1 MRISEWWSRLKGS
14 WNGGDTARVEE
25 ELATHLALLEER
37 FRRQGCTEQ
46 EAQRRARLD
55 LGGVTQTVEEW
66 QDQSRLRWLDAL
78 LSDSK
83 HAARVFARNPLFTL
97 AVTAPLAL
105 AIGANTSIFSV
116 MNTLVLKP
124 LPYAKA
130 DRIWLIVRRWPNGE
144 VQVSQS
150 GERFAHLVKTCRS
163 FDGLALEEGI
173 AAGFNLG
180 GFGMPEYIEGGRVTR
195 DYFRVLG
202 ARPALGRTFSTEED
216 QPHGPQAVIL
226 SHRLWMRR
234 FQGAADVVGRS
245 IQLSGKAYEVVGVM
259 PESFQSIPPVDVWV
273 PAQPSPHS
281 NGNNYNLIARLK
293 DGVSRA
299 QANAEVE
306 ASIAAFAAQHR
317 GNQFEQGRGEL
328 RDYRTALNAENERPL
343 FLTLAACALI
353 LLLSC
358 ANAAN
363 LLLARTARRERE
375 LSLRAALGAG
385 RERLFRQLITES
397 LLLSLLVAILGTSL
411 AKLSLPWLL
420 SVTPLELSGRRV
432 EIDLRVLAFSVAA
445 ALITGL
451 LFGAF
456 PAWRSSRRDLVQA
469 MGGGV
474 RTTGAAREGR
484 LRQAMVV
491 VEFSLGCT
499 LLVGALMLLR
509 TLDALNRV
517 DPGFDS
523 NHVLTAQ
530 MALNQSE
537 TRSQDQ
543 TNQIY
548 ERVLQRIR
556 SVPGVES
563 AAAASNLP
571 LQRGL
576 NLGFSKL
583 SEGAQGGG
591 HYTDWRYV
599 TPEYQQVLR
608 VPLLQGRWFNPT
620 DSATAPAVA
629 VVNQTLVQRYFPN
642 EEPVGQ
648 MITLGD
654 KKADGSPRLLRI
666 TGVVK
671 DVKEHSLDEHSD
683 PMIYVPASQVPDAI
697 GRMVHSWFKVSWL
710 IRTRGAAPG
719 LEQALR
725 SAVLEVDPQQPL
737 VSIQPLDAVRGAS
750 LARMRFQATLTALFA
765 LLAVVLAAAGLGSVM
780 AYAVAERRHE
790 FAVKLA
796 LGSAPGALLRAVV
809 RHALMLCAVG
819 LAGGVVLTAFSGKLL
834 SSLLYGVTAY
844 DLVSYGLAA
853 VVLLSAGV
861 LAALLPSLRILRM
874 NPASVLRSE

>member
-14 WNGGDTARVEE
+14 WNGGDAARVEE

-37 FRRQGCTEQ
+37 FLQQGCSPE
-46 EAQRRARLD
+46 EARRRARLEF
-55 LGGVTQTVEEW
+55 GGVTQTVESW
-66 QDQSRLRWLDAL
+66 LDQSRLRWLDAFFR
-78 LSDSK
+78 DGK
-83 HAARVFARNPLFTL
+83 HAVRVFARNPLFTL
-97 AVTAPLAL
+97 AVVAPLAL

-124 LPYAKA
+124 LPYAQA
-130 DRIWLIVRRWPNGE
+130 ERIWLVVRRWPNGRD
-144 VQVSQS
+144 VQVPQS
-150 GERFAHLVKTCRS
+150 SERFAHLLKTCRS
-163 FDGLALEEGI
+163 FDAMALEGGT
-173 AAGFNLG
+173 AGFNLG
-180 GFGMPEYIEGGRVTR
+180 GFGMPEYIEGHGVTR

-202 ARPALGRTFSTEED
+202 AQPALGRTFSVEED
-216 QPHGPQAVIL
+216 QPNGARAVVL

-234 FQGAADVVGRS
+234 FQGSPDVVGRAV
-245 IQLSGKAYEVVGVM
+245 QLSGNTYEIAGVM
-259 PESFQSIPPVDVWV
+259 PESFQSIPPVDLWLA
-273 PAQPSPHS
+273 AQPSPHS
-281 NGNNYNLIARLK
+281 NGNNYNLLVRLK
-293 DGVSRA
+293 EGVSKA

-306 ASIAAFAAQHR
+306 ASIATFAAQHR
-317 GNQFEQGRGEL
+317 GHEFEQARGEL

-343 FLTLAACALI
+343 LLTLAACALI

-363 LLLARTARRERE
+363 LLLARTAQRERE

-385 RERLFRQLITES
+385 RERLFRQLITEG
-397 LLLSLLVAILGTSL
+397 LLLSLLATFGGVGL

-420 SVTPLELSGRRV
+420 SVTPLELSGRAV
-432 EIDLRVLAFSVAA
+432 EIDLRVLTFSVAA
-445 ALITGL
+445 ALLTGL
-451 LFGAF
+451 LFGAL
-456 PAWRSSRRDLVQA
+456 PAWRSSRRDLIQT
-469 MGGGV
+469 MGGGA

-484 LRQAMVV
+484 LRQSMVII
-491 VEFSLGCT
+491 EFALGCT

-509 TLDALNRV
+509 TLDALHRV

-530 MALNQSE
+530 MALNQPE
-537 TRSQDQ
+537 TRSEEQ

-548 ERVLQRIR
+548 ARVLQRIR
-556 SVPGVES
+556 SVAGIE
-563 AAAASNLP
+563 AAALASNLP

-576 NLGFSKL
+576 NLSFTKV
-583 SEGAQGGG
+583 SEGAQANG

-599 TPEYQQVLR
+599 TPDYQRVLR
-608 VPLLQGRWFNPT
+608 VPLLQGRWFNDT
-620 DSATAPAVA
+620 DTAASPAVA
-629 VVNQTLVQRYFPN
+629 VVNQTLVQRYFPK
-642 EEPVGQ
+642 EDPVGQ
-648 MITLGD
+648 MITLGERNL
-654 KKADGSPRLLRI
+654 DGSPRVLRI
-666 TGVVK
+666 AGVVR
-671 DVKEHSLDEHSD
+671 DVKEHSLDESSD
-683 PMIYVPASQVPDAI
+683 PMIYVPASQVTDQI

-710 IRTRGAAPG
+710 IRARGASPG

-725 SAVLEVDPQQPL
+725 NAVLEVDPQQPL
-737 VSIQPLDAVRGAS
+737 VSVQPLEAVRGAS
-750 LARMRFQATLTALFA
+750 LARTRFQATLTGLFA